1 MSTTLVLQTRGL
13 QVKEA
18 EMTPQPKDEND
29 PTQLRRF
36 AKRIAEMKWWNDKS
50 NSDRP
55 EETQDQGEQSGSGQP
70 QATSEDQQPPT
81 GNEQQQLGKN
91 KPSSEGET
99 S

>member
-1 MSTTLVLQTRGL
+1 MKG
-13 QVKEA
+13 A

-36 AKRIAEMKWWNDKS
+36 AKRIAEMRWWNDKS
-50 NSDRP
+50 NSDKP

-70 QATSEDQQPPT
+70 QVTSEEQQSPT
-81 GNEQQQLGKN
+81 GDEQQQTSDN
-91 KPSSEGET
+91 KPLSEGET

>member
-50 NSDRP
+50 NSDKP
-55 EETQDQGEQSGSGQP
+55 AETEDQGAQPGAEQP
-70 QATSEDQQPPT
+70 RVTSEDQRKQSLHQNKMAPP
-81 GNEQQQLGKN
+81 
-91 KPSSEGET
+91 EGRNR
-99 S
+99 